1 MVVVVAEADTALA
14 LAATWANGDDSG
26 NGGADYNQQNGSCSV
41 DGGSSD
47 DCGCGGGDGS
57 GGGDNNSDSDDSG
70 DEDDNGSG
78 DGNSGNTVTAV
89 AARR

>member
-1 MVVVVAEADTALA
+1 VVVAVAEADTALA

-26 NGGADYNQQNGSCSV
+26 NDGADHKQQNGRGSV

-47 DCGCGGGDGS
+47 DGGCGGGDGS

-70 DEDDNGSG
+70 DEDDNGG
-78 DGNSGNTVTAV
+78 GNGNSGDTLTAV